1 MCVYETERNC
11 LWFMKMLLNDH
22 GNYTINR
29 KLQKIK
35 SPCNSNSVIRK
46 INRQITDKSSN
57 KSSFSI
63 YQKRIY
69 RISIPLM
76 ISQ

>member
-1 MCVYETERNC
+1 MCVYVKQKEIVC
-11 LWFMKMLLNDH
+11 GLWKYYVNDH

-46 INRQITDKSSN
+46 INRQITVKLGN

-69 RISIPLM
+69 V
-76 ISQ
+76 